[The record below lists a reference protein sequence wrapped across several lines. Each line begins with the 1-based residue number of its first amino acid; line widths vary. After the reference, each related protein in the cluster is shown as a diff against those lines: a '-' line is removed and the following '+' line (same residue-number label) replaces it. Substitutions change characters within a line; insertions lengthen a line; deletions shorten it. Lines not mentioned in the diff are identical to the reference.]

1 MRLRELHVTYRVR
14 EDMPVLGERQRIGAP
29 RQVAGL
35 LRPILE
41 SEPVEVFGVL
51 CLTTKHRPLAWH
63 ELSRGTLDATL
74 VHAREVFKVA
84 FLANAAAIVIAHNH
98 PSGDSEPSGDDVSIT
113 RRLSEA
119 GKLLGVELLDHL
131 IIGHDGRYY
140 SFSEAGRM

>member
-1 MRLRELHVTYRVR
+1 M
-14 EDMPVLGERQRIGAP
+14 
-29 RQVAGL
+29 
-35 LRPILE
+35 
-41 SEPVEVFGVL
+41 L

-74 VHAREVFKVA
+74 VHPREVFKVA
-84 FLANAAAIVIAHNH
+84 FLANAAAILIAHNH
-98 PSGDSEPSGDDVSIT
+98 PSGDPEPSGDDLSIT

>member
-1 MRLRELHVTYRVR
+1 
-14 EDMPVLGERQRIGAP
+14 MPDLDERQRLGVP
-29 RQVAGL
+29 LQVAAL

-41 SEPVEVFGVL
+41 SEQVEVFGVL

-74 VHAREVFKVA
+74 EHPREVFKVA
-84 FLANAAAIVIAHNH
+84 FLANAAAILIAHNH
-98 PSGDSEPSGDDVSIT
+98 PSGDPEPSGEDVSIT
-113 RRLSEA
+113 RRISEA

-131 IIGHDGRYY
+131 IIGHDGHYY